1 MKLAITTIIILF
13 ITSLCANAQNVE
25 KLVDKF
31 SQIEN
36 INYKRMDRKQIDSI
50 QSTLSNKIPYIE
62 ILKYLDSLEI
72 LDFSKINPKDTKL
85 VKAKLEKIKWKD
97 FESLITNKNEEYSNM
112 ILTRIKNKVIDI
124 EEVVIIT
131 IVDDVIIMIRMKGQ
145 IPEDKMKKIF
155 NTNLK

>member
-1 MKLAITTIIILF
+1 MKLAVTTIIILF

-36 INYKRMDRKQIDSI
+36 INYKRMNRKRIDSI
-50 QSTLSNKIPYIE
+50 QSTLLNKIPYIE

-97 FESLITNKNEEYSNM
+97 FESLITNKNEVYSNM
-112 ILTRIKNKVIDI
+112 ILTRIKKKVIDI
-124 EEVVIIT
+124 ELL
-131 IVDDVIIMIRMKGQ
+131 
-145 IPEDKMKKIF
+145 
-155 NTNLK
+155 LK